1 MYLIESLR
9 TGRFGVTLKL
19 PSRLRVSRD
28 EAECAEL
35 VDESMGVLWFFFF
48 FPNLH
53 LDLRK
58 EHRADLRRSVEYYAR
73 SIFDDVFRQGDHA
86 FGNPPPRTADP
97 AWSPLVDVEHLSI
110 GAAQALRT
118 VHRVAYEP
126 GNESIMGHLLIP
138 LRQGLFEARV
148 LCVDRSTGYR
158 ESVLVDLWMREQ
170 PVRSDEGF
178 EQLTATL
185 RQADFDDPRHDEMF
199 SKHSLS
205 RARAALHWLSVES
218 DLCVTELLSP
228 LEDGDVELPHLGCVL
243 LPPPRFAYDGH
254 DSPRRPGSFTRVS
267 FCGTDGIE
275 RLHVDRW
282 DNFEQDKNLPGVAS
296 WIARNVHEESGVQDI
311 GLTVEPLAPDDD
323 RPQVLAI
330 VEGTGHTGALRNAML
345 FFHDEHQRTW
355 SMSRFGTAAVPR
367 EALVAELRQTVGS
380 FRLTRRPEW
389 KKPRWK
395 LW

>member
-1 MYLIESLR
+1 
-9 TGRFGVTLKL
+9 
-19 PSRLRVSRD
+19 
-28 EAECAEL
+28 
-35 VDESMGVLWFFFF
+35 
-48 FPNLH
+48 
-53 LDLRK
+53 
-58 EHRADLRRSVEYYAR
+58 
-73 SIFDDVFRQGDHA
+73 
-86 FGNPPPRTADP
+86 
-97 AWSPLVDVEHLSI
+97 
-110 GAAQALRT
+110 
-118 VHRVAYEP
+118 
-126 GNESIMGHLLIP
+126 
-138 LRQGLFEARV
+138 
-148 LCVDRSTGYR
+148 
-158 ESVLVDLWMREQ
+158 MREQ

-185 RQADFDDPRHDEMF
+185 RQAEFDDPRHDEMF

-205 RARAALHWLSVES
+205 RASAALHWLSVES

-254 DSPRRPGSFTRVS
+254 DSPRRPGR
-267 FCGTDGIE
+267 
-275 RLHVDRW
+275 
-282 DNFEQDKNLPGVAS
+282 DKNLPGVAS